1 MRPIYQIYPGEI
13 TAKGK
18 AYLVIEQCRADE
30 LDEVLA
36 QGREKL
42 LSLGATELFVTSHDP
57 AAPLEEGCREG
68 CRLEFVRDMLI
79 LQRDLSQLP
88 GQCQRLSMEPLTRER
103 GGAWLALHNECF
115 FEMPNSATYGPQDL
129 DRALEE
135 GHRCGFAVVN
145 GVRIGVYELDLTQ
158 EIPEIEGIALHKDVR
173 GQGLG
178 RELLRGAMALLGE
191 AGFDQCKLLVAS
203 DNESAFS
210 LYRRTGFKAAGIQSK
225 WFRMLPNR
233 VKTSG

>member
-1 MRPIYQIYPGEI
+1 MRPIYQLYPGEI

-18 AYLVIEQCRADE
+18 AYLVVEQCRADE

-42 LSLGATELFVTSHDP
+42 LGLGATELFVTSRDP
-57 AAPLEEGCREG
+57 GAPLEEGRRGG
-68 CRLEFVRDMLI
+68 CRLEFVRDMLV

-88 GQCQRLSMEPLTRER
+88 GKPERLGLEPLTREW
-103 GGAWLALHNECF
+103 GGAWLALHNGCF
-115 FEMPNSATYGPQDL
+115 FEMPNSATYGPRDL

-135 GHRCGFAVVN
+135 GRRCGFALVD
-145 GVRIGVYELDLTQ
+145 GVRVGVYELDLTQ
-158 EIPEIEGIALHKDVR
+158 EVPEIEGIALQKEVR

-178 RELLRGAMALLGE
+178 RELLWGVMALLAE
-191 AGFDQCKLLVAS
+191 AGFDRCKLLVAS

-210 LYRRTGFKAAGIQSK
+210 LYRRTGFRAAGIQSK
-225 WFRMLPNR
+225 WFRMLPN
-233 VKTSG
+233 

>member
-1 MRPIYQIYPGEI
+1 MRPIYQLYPGEI

-18 AYLVIEQCRADE
+18 AYLVVEQCRADE

-42 LSLGATELFVTSHDP
+42 LGLGATELFVTSRDP
-57 AAPLEEGCREG
+57 GAPLEEGRQEG
-68 CRLEFVRDMLI
+68 CRLEFVRDMLV

-88 GQCQRLSMEPLTRER
+88 GKPERLGLEPLTRER
-103 GGAWLALHNECF
+103 GGAWLALHNGCF
-115 FEMPNSATYGPQDL
+115 FEMPNSATYGPRDL

-135 GHRCGFAVVN
+135 GHRCGFALVD
-145 GVRIGVYELDLTQ
+145 GVRVGVYELDLTQ
-158 EIPEIEGIALHKDVR
+158 EVPEIEGIALQKEVR

-178 RELLRGAMALLGE
+178 RELLWGVMALLAE
-191 AGFDQCKLLVAS
+191 AGFDRCKLLVAS

-210 LYRRTGFKAAGIQSK
+210 LYRRTGFRAAGIQSK
-225 WFRMLPNR
+225 WFRMLPN
-233 VKTSG
+233 

>member
-1 MRPIYQIYPGEI
+1 MRPIYQLYPGEI

-18 AYLVIEQCRADE
+18 AYLVVEQCRADE

-42 LSLGATELFVTSHDP
+42 LGLGATELFVTSRDP
-57 AAPLEEGCREG
+57 GAPLEEGRREG
-68 CRLEFVRDMLI
+68 CRLEFVRDMLV

-88 GQCQRLSMEPLTRER
+88 GKPERLGLEPLTRER
-103 GGAWLALHNECF
+103 GGAWLALHNGCF
-115 FEMPNSATYGPQDL
+115 FEMPNSATYGPRDL

-135 GHRCGFAVVN
+135 GHRCGFALVD
-145 GVRIGVYELDLTQ
+145 GVRVGVYELDLTQ
-158 EIPEIEGIALHKDVR
+158 EVPEIEGIALQKEVR

-178 RELLRGAMALLGE
+178 RELLWGVMALLAE
-191 AGFDQCKLLVAS
+191 AGFDRCKLLVAS

-210 LYRRTGFKAAGIQSK
+210 LYRRTGFRAAGIQSK
-225 WFRMLPNR
+225 WFRMLPN
-233 VKTSG
+233 

>member
-1 MRPIYQIYPGEI
+1 MRPIYQLYPGEI

-18 AYLVIEQCRADE
+18 AYLVVEQCRADE

-42 LSLGATELFVTSHDP
+42 LGLGATELFVTSRDP
-57 AAPLEEGCREG
+57 GAPLEEGRREG
-68 CRLEFVRDMLI
+68 CRLEFVRDMLV

-88 GQCQRLSMEPLTRER
+88 GKPERLGLESLTRER
-103 GGAWLALHNECF
+103 GGAWLALHNGCF
-115 FEMPNSATYGPQDL
+115 FEMPNSATYGPRDL

-135 GHRCGFAVVN
+135 GHRCGFALVD
-145 GVRIGVYELDLTQ
+145 GVRVGVYELDLTQ
-158 EIPEIEGIALHKDVR
+158 EVPEIEGIALQKEVR

-178 RELLRGAMALLGE
+178 RELLWGVMALLAE
-191 AGFDQCKLLVAS
+191 AGFDRCKLLVAS

-210 LYRRTGFKAAGIQSK
+210 LYRRTGFRAAGIQSK
-225 WFRMLPNR
+225 WFRMLPN
-233 VKTSG
+233 

>member
-1 MRPIYQIYPGEI
+1 MRPIYQLYPGEI

-18 AYLVIEQCRADE
+18 AYLVVEQCRADE

-42 LSLGATELFVTSHDP
+42 LGLGATELFVTSRDP
-57 AAPLEEGCREG
+57 GAPLEEGRREG
-68 CRLEFVRDMLI
+68 CRLEFVRDMLV

-88 GQCQRLSMEPLTRER
+88 GKPERLGLEPLTRER
-103 GGAWLALHNECF
+103 GGAWLALHNGCF
-115 FEMPNSATYGPQDL
+115 FEMPNSATYGPRDL

-135 GHRCGFAVVN
+135 GHRCGFALVD
-145 GVRIGVYELDLTQ
+145 GVRVGVYELDLTQ
-158 EIPEIEGIALHKDVR
+158 EVPEIEGIALQKEVR

-178 RELLRGAMALLGE
+178 RELLWGVMTLLTE
-191 AGFDQCKLLVAS
+191 AGFDRCKLLVAS

-210 LYRRTGFKAAGIQSK
+210 LYRRTGFRAAGIQSK
-225 WFRMLPNR
+225 WFRMLPN
-233 VKTSG
+233 

>member
-1 MRPIYQIYPGEI
+1 MRPIYQLYPGEI

-18 AYLVIEQCRADE
+18 AYLVVEQCREDE

-42 LSLGATELFVTSHDP
+42 LGLGATELFVTSRDP
-57 AAPLEEGCREG
+57 GAPLEEGRREG
-68 CRLEFVRDMLI
+68 CRLEFVRDMLV

-88 GQCQRLSMEPLTRER
+88 GKPERLGLEPLTRER
-103 GGAWLALHNECF
+103 GGAWLALHNGCF
-115 FEMPNSATYGPQDL
+115 FEMPNSATYGPRDL

-135 GHRCGFAVVN
+135 GHRCGFALVD
-145 GVRIGVYELDLTQ
+145 GVRVGVYELDLTQ
-158 EIPEIEGIALHKDVR
+158 EVPEIEGIALQKEVR

-178 RELLRGAMALLGE
+178 RELLWGVMALLAE
-191 AGFDQCKLLVAS
+191 AGFDRCKLLVAS

-210 LYRRTGFKAAGIQSK
+210 LYRRTGFRAAGIQSK
-225 WFRMLPNR
+225 WFRMLPN
-233 VKTSG
+233 

>member
-1 MRPIYQIYPGEI
+1 MRPIYQLYPGEI

-18 AYLVIEQCRADE
+18 AYLVVEQCRADE

-42 LSLGATELFVTSHDP
+42 LGLGATELFVTSRDP
-57 AAPLEEGCREG
+57 GAPLEEGRREG
-68 CRLEFVRDMLI
+68 CRLEFVRDMLV

-88 GQCQRLSMEPLTRER
+88 GKPERLGLEPLTRER
-103 GGAWLALHNECF
+103 GGAWLALHNGCF
-115 FEMPNSATYGPQDL
+115 FEMPNSATYGPRDL

-135 GHRCGFAVVN
+135 GHRCGFALVD
-145 GVRIGVYELDLTQ
+145 GVRVGVYELDLTQ
-158 EIPEIEGIALHKDVR
+158 EVPEIEGIALQKDVR

-178 RELLRGAMALLGE
+178 RELLWGVMALLAE
-191 AGFDQCKLLVAS
+191 AGFDRCKLLVAS

-210 LYRRTGFKAAGIQSK
+210 LYRRTGFRAAGIQSK
-225 WFRMLPNR
+225 WFRMLPN
-233 VKTSG
+233 

>member
-1 MRPIYQIYPGEI
+1 MRPIYQLYPGEI

-18 AYLVIEQCRADE
+18 AYLAVEQCRADE

-42 LSLGATELFVTSHDP
+42 LGLGATELFVTSRDP
-57 AAPLEEGCREG
+57 GAPLEEGRREG
-68 CRLEFVRDMLI
+68 CRLEFVRDMLV

-88 GQCQRLSMEPLTRER
+88 GKPERLGLEPLTRER
-103 GGAWLALHNECF
+103 GGAWLALHNGCF
-115 FEMPNSATYGPQDL
+115 FEMPNSATYGPRDL

-135 GHRCGFAVVN
+135 GHRCGFALVD
-145 GVRIGVYELDLTQ
+145 GVRVGVYELDLTQ
-158 EIPEIEGIALHKDVR
+158 EVPEIEGIALQKEVR

-178 RELLRGAMALLGE
+178 RELLWGVMALLAE
-191 AGFDQCKLLVAS
+191 AGFDRCKLLVAS

-210 LYRRTGFKAAGIQSK
+210 LYRRTGFRAAGIQSK
-225 WFRMLPNR
+225 WFRMLPN
-233 VKTSG
+233 